1 MKQPIIYSVIVF
13 FLTLYLTSCGEKKQA
28 AEASHAEE
36 DAKQAFM
43 LKKQSVGK
51 ALKLP
56 AELLPYERAEMNA
69 RVEGFVRKVMVDIGD
84 KVKAGQV
91 LAVLEAPEAA
101 ARYAEATAQ
110 QQEAKARYMGSLDR
124 FQRLSAAAKEEGVIA
139 ESELVNAKNQMLADS
154 AAIASAQSTA
164 RVYQQLQDYLTVR
177 APFAGVITSRTIDP
191 GDLVGNSSTNQPLF
205 TVEQPDRLRL
215 RVHVPEAYVNSIPA
229 GEPLSFTTNAVV
241 SKSFEADLSRK
252 SSRIDPATRTELWEY
267 EYENTSGE
275 LKPGMYTTAQF
286 NLKRQNESFVV
297 PYTAVATTLE
307 RKFVVRIKNGKVE
320 WVDVRQGISM
330 NDGVEIFGDLNEGD
344 TLLSRGSDE
353 IKAGSSIRVD
363 LQNP

>member
-1 MKQPIIYSVIVF
+1 MKQPIVYSVIVF
-13 FLTLYLTSCGEKKQA
+13 FLTLYLTSCAEKEQVAKA
-28 AEASHAEE
+28 PPTEE
-36 DAKQAFM
+36 DTKQAFV

-84 KVKAGQV
+84 KVKEGQV
-91 LAVLEAPEAA
+91 LAVLEAPEAV
-101 ARYAEATAQ
+101 ARYAEATAR

-139 ESELVNAKNQMLADS
+139 QSELVNAKNQMLADS

-164 RVYQQLQDYLTVR
+164 QVYRQLQDYLTVK

-191 GDLVGNSSTNQPLF
+191 GDLVGSGAASQPLY
-205 TVEQPDRLRL
+205 TVEQTDRLRL
-215 RVHVPEAYVNSIPA
+215 RVHVPEAYVNSIPTD
-229 GEPLSFTTNAVV
+229 EPLSFTTNAVV
-241 SKSFEADLSRK
+241 SKTFEADLSRK
-252 SSRIDPATRTELWEY
+252 SGRIDPATRTELWEY
-267 EYENTSGE
+267 EYENTSGA

-286 NLKRQNESFVV
+286 NLKRENESFVV

-307 RKFVVRIKNGKVE
+307 RKFIVRANNGKVA

-330 NDGVEIFGDLNEGD
+330 NDGVEIFGELTEGD
-344 TLLSRGSDE
+344 TLLIRGSEE
-353 IKAGSSIRVD
+353 IKADSTINVKI
-363 LQNP
+363 